1 MPKSTEP
8 HAPAKTRGTGR
19 AARAPTT
26 PRAPRATRGP
36 VAAPPLDTEATT
48 NPSGEDSAD
57 IEARI
62 YQAIFDSVMSQ
73 RLKPGTKLP
82 EAPLCE
88 LFKVSR
94 SVVRKVLQKLA
105 HDHIVQL
112 RPNRGAIV
120 AVPTREETREI
131 FEARRAL
138 EAAVVRLVTERAS
151 ARDLTGLREQLRA
164 EHEAMHRFD
173 QPAWARLASAYHLR
187 LAELSGNDILQ
198 RYLAEIVSRC
208 SLIVAVHQPPGNAAC
223 EHDEHERIVDCIAQG
238 DAESAVKLMD
248 QHLRDLEEHLMLES
262 PGDEKSLAKLLGLS

>member
-1 MPKSTEP
+1 MPKSP
-8 HAPAKTRGTGR
+8 DPRPPAR
-19 AARAPTT
+19 AARA
-26 PRAPRATRGP
+26 TRGNATP
-36 VAAPPLDTEATT
+36 PPRRQPSAAPPV
-48 NPSGEDSAD
+48 DSAPAD
-57 IEARI
+57 ESADVETRI
-62 YQAIFDSVMSQ
+62 YRAVFDSVMGQ

-88 LFKVSR
+88 LFGVSR

-120 AVPTREETREI
+120 AVPTREETRQI

-138 EAAVVRLVTERAS
+138 EAAIVRLVAERAT
-151 ARDLTGLREQLRA
+151 ARDLKGLREQLRA

-187 LAELSGNDILQ
+187 LAELSGNPILQ
-198 RYLAEIVSRC
+198 RYLQEIVSRC

-223 EHDEHERIVDCIAQG
+223 EHDEHERIMDCIARG
-238 DAESAVKLMD
+238 DAEGAVQLMD
-248 QHLRDLEEHLMLES
+248 QHLRELEEHLMLGS
-262 PGDEKSLAKLLGLS
+262 PGDERNLAKLLGLG